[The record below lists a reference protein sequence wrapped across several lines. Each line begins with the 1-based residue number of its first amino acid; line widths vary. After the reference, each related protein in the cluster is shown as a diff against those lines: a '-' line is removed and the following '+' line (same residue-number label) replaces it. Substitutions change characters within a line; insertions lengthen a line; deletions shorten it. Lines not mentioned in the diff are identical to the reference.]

1 MVQNSKS
8 IKYTLR
14 SLPFHFPNSI
24 IHIRPSPLGFFGG
37 IFQRYASILLLENLR
52 LAYYEYLLFAFYF
65 FTKQWCRIRALSTL
79 SLMSLVWLGRIPL
92 YGIPDPI
99 DGPLGF
105 FQLFAIQKNTTEA
118 RHSGSWP

>member
-24 IHIRPSPLGFFGG
+24 IHIQPSPLGFFGE
-37 IFQRYASILLLENLR
+37 IFQRYASILCTYEQLCTLYVSLLLENLR

-79 SLMSLVWLGRIPL
+79 SLMSLV
-92 YGIPDPI
+92 
-99 DGPLGF
+99 
-105 FQLFAIQKNTTEA
+105 
-118 RHSGSWP
+118 